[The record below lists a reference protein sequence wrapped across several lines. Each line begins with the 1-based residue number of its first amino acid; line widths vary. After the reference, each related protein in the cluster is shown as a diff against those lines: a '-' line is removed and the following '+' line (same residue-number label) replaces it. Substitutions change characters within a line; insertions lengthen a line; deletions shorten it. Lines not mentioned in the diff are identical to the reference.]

1 MPVKDNDKVYF
12 KIKSGAIKTGVYDA
26 KTKMVLMSGG
36 KKAKPPKRA
45 LHHTRKGAMDEPFVD
60 VTNKDPILGAKP
72 KAKKVKVDFEDLYGG
87 PLQNYINDWAD
98 GSDEAK
104 AQGFTFAKVKA
115 AIKKMLKDYNQ
126 QENTSIEGAAKFIK
140 NMTTKEQEK
149 YMKKNEKEKPTPK
162 KTAMDKKAQEGKLT
176 QKAFLED
183 VESQDGYEKARDKHY
198 EKLMDDV
205 LYDMSNDTDTSEL
218 TEKQQNTFMGR
229 AEKRAYREQQT
240 FLKELFTKLI
250 KGKKFKSFKE
260 ASKLFITNMK

>member
-1 MPVKDNDKVYF
+1 MPVKDKDKVYF

-149 YMKKNEKEKPTPK
+149 YMKKNEKEEAAPTKTPTK
-162 KTAMDKKAQEGKLT
+162 KEGKKVYYIEAHML
-176 QKAFLED
+176 
-183 VESQDGYEKARDKHY
+183 DGE
-198 EKLMDDV
+198 EEEMMFSDDWKV
-205 LYDMSNDTDTSEL
+205 Y
-218 TEKQQNTFMGR
+218 
-229 AEKRAYREQQT
+229 KRTPYKT
-240 FLKELFTKLI
+240 FLKKSMTK
-250 KGKKFKSFKE
+250 KGADMDTIWDSKDSF
-260 ASKLFITNMK
+260 ADYSISKRLK